1 MLRGASRQ
9 MRRSV
14 QGETSSGH
22 KVIEVDQAADQPR
35 QQIWMRYPGDDK
47 LYLVGGAIAIL
58 KNMSSSMGRMTSHI
72 LWKIKFMFQTTNQIL
87 YPAVNFYID
96 PDRGWKSIVS
106 MKNWGFSGSMFI
118 YQRVICVA

>member
-1 MLRGASRQ
+1 
-9 MRRSV
+9 
-14 QGETSSGH
+14 
-22 KVIEVDQAADQPR
+22 
-35 QQIWMRYPGDDK
+35 MRYPGDDK

-118 YQRVICVA
+118 YQMVISCLSFL

>member
-1 MLRGASRQ
+1 

-47 LYLVGGAIAIL
+47 LYLVGAAIAIL
-58 KNMSSSMGRMTSHI
+58 KNMSSSG
-72 LWKIKFMFQTTNQIL
+72 
-87 YPAVNFYID
+87 
-96 PDRGWKSIVS
+96 IVS
-106 MKNWGFSGSMFI
+106 FHRDFEI
-118 YQRVICVA
+118 V